1 MSGVVPTPPEP
12 AAQPA
17 AASPVTASAPPRA
30 LPLPA
35 IVRACRP
42 RQWVKNVLVLAAPAA
57 AGALFW
63 PEVPE
68 RLVATFTAFCALSSS
83 TYLLNDLHDRAE
95 DRLHPRRCTRPIA
108 AGEVSTG
115 LAVATALALAAGGLG
130 LAWLVRPWLA
140 AVGLGYLLLT
150 GSYTLW
156 WRQIAVADLTAV
168 ACGFIV
174 RALAGGVAADV
185 AVSRWFLA
193 VTSFGAL
200 FLVAGKRYAELR
212 ANELEQPEPRPAALA
227 AGAPASAAAGPASR
241 GRASLEEYSERYLRF
256 VVGLAATVTT
266 AAYCLWAFQ
275 RSHQARLSWYELTV
289 IPFVLWLLRYALL
302 IDRGDGEWPDELVLR
317 DRFLLTMTAAWAA
330 LFTAGVYVVG

>member
-1 MSGVVPTPPEP
+1 MSGAVPTPPEP
-12 AAQPA
+12 AATPA
-17 AASPVTASAPPRA
+17 PARA
-30 LPLPA
+30 LAAGTRSRVPQLPA

-42 RQWVKNVLVLAAPAA
+42 RQWIKNVLVLAAPAA

-68 RLVATFTAFCALSSS
+68 KLAAAFVAFCALSSA
-83 TYLLNDLHDRAE
+83 TYLLNDLHDREE
-95 DRLHPRRCTRPIA
+95 DRLHARRRMRPIA
-108 AGEVSTG
+108 AGEVSTA
-115 LAVATALALAAGGLG
+115 LAVATALALAGGGLA
-130 LAWLVRPWLA
+130 LAWVVRPWLA

-156 WRQIAVADLTAV
+156 WRQVAVAALVGV
-168 ACGFIV
+168 AGGFIL
-174 RALAGGVAADV
+174 RALAGGVAIDV

-200 FLVAGKRYAELR
+200 FLVAGKRYSELR
-212 ANELEQPEPRPAALA
+212 AVELRRAEEAPIAPRLGYPERAPT
-227 AGAPASAAAGPASR
+227 AGR
-241 GRASLEEYSERYLRF
+241 GRASLEEYTERYLRF

-266 AAYCLWAFQ
+266 TAYCLWAFQ

-302 IDRGDGEWPDELVLR
+302 IDRGAGESPDELVLG
-317 DRFLLTMTAAWAA
+317 DRFLMTMSAAWAA
-330 LFTAGVYVVG
+330 LFVAGVYVVG

>member
-1 MSGVVPTPPEP
+1 MSGVVPTPSEP
-12 AAQPA
+12 ATPPS
-17 AASPVTASAPPRA
+17 AASA
-30 LPLPA
+30 LSLGARLRVRPAPA

-42 RQWVKNVLVLAAPAA
+42 RQWVKNVLVVAAPAA

-68 RLVATFTAFCALSSS
+68 RLIATFLAFCALSSS

-95 DRLHPRRCTRPIA
+95 DRLHERRRTRPIA
-108 AGEVSTG
+108 AGEVSTR
-115 LAVATALALAAGGLG
+115 LAVVSALLLAAGGLA
-130 LAWLVRPWLA
+130 LAAAVTPWLA
-140 AVGLGYLLLT
+140 AVGLGYLTLT
-150 GSYTLW
+150 CSYTLW
-156 WRQIAVADLTAV
+156 WRQIAVADIAAV
-168 ACGFIV
+168 ASGFIL
-174 RALAGGVAADV
+174 RALAGAVATDV

-212 ANELEQPEPRPAALA
+212 ASS
-227 AGAPASAAAGPASR
+227 AGGVTK
-241 GRASLEEYSERYLRF
+241 RASLAEYSERYLLF

-266 AAYCLWAFQ
+266 TAYCLWAFQ

-302 IDRGDGEWPDELVLR
+302 IDRGAAETPDELVLG
-317 DRFLLTMTAAWAA
+317 DRFLLIVGAAWAA
-330 LFTAGVYVVG
+330 LFVAGVYVVG

>member
-1 MSGVVPTPPEP
+1 MSGVVPTPSESSTP
-12 AAQPA
+12 PA
-17 AASPVTASAPPRA
+17 AAPALAPGAQPR
-30 LPLPA
+30 LRPLPA

-42 RQWVKNVLVLAAPAA
+42 RQWLKNVLVVSAPAA
-57 AGALFW
+57 AGALVW

-68 RLVATFTAFCALSSS
+68 RLIATFIAFCALSSS

-95 DRLHPRRCTRPIA
+95 DRLHDRRRTRPIA
-108 AGEVSTG
+108 AGEVSAS
-115 LAVATALALAAGGLG
+115 LAVAVAIALAVGGLALAFA
-130 LAWLVRPWLA
+130 VRPWLA
-140 AVGLGYLLLT
+140 AVGVGYLLLT

-156 WRQIAVADLTAV
+156 WRQIAVADIAAV
-168 ACGFIV
+168 ASGFIL
-174 RALAGGVAADV
+174 RALAGAVATDV

-212 ANELEQPEPRPAALA
+212 A
-227 AGAPASAAAGPASR
+227 ASSGSVTTK
-241 GRASLEEYSERYLRF
+241 RASLEAYSERYLLF

-266 AAYCLWAFQ
+266 TAYCLWAFQ

-302 IDRGDGEWPDELVLR
+302 IDRGASETPDELVLG
-317 DRFLLTMTAAWAA
+317 DRFLLIVGAAWAA
-330 LFTAGVYVVG
+330 LFVAGVYVVG

>member
-1 MSGVVPTPPEP
+1 LGARLRV
-12 AAQPA
+12 
-17 AASPVTASAPPRA
+17 R
-30 LPLPA
+30 PLPA

-42 RQWVKNVLVLAAPAA
+42 RQWVKNVIVVAAPAA

-68 RLVATFTAFCALSSS
+68 RLIATFLAFCALSSS

-95 DRLHPRRCTRPIA
+95 DRLHERRRRRPIA
-108 AGEVSTG
+108 AGEVSTR
-115 LAVATALALAAGGLG
+115 LAVVSALLLAAGGLA
-130 LAWLVRPWLA
+130 LAAAVTPWLA
-140 AVGLGYLLLT
+140 AVGVGYLTLT

-156 WRQIAVADLTAV
+156 WRQIAVADIAAV
-168 ACGFIV
+168 ASGFIL
-174 RALAGGVAADV
+174 RALAGAVATDV

-212 ANELEQPEPRPAALA
+212 ASS
-227 AGAPASAAAGPASR
+227 AGSATK
-241 GRASLEEYSERYLRF
+241 RASLAEYSERYLLF

-266 AAYCLWAFQ
+266 TAYCLWAFQ

-302 IDRGDGEWPDELVLR
+302 IDRGAAETPDELVLG
-317 DRFLLTMTAAWAA
+317 DRFLLIVGAAWAA
-330 LFTAGVYVVG
+330 LFVAGVYVVG

>member
-1 MSGVVPTPPEP
+1 MSGVVPTPSEP
-12 AAQPA
+12 ATPPPA
-17 AASPVTASAPPRA
+17 APAFSLGARLRA
-30 LPLPA
+30 RPLPA

-42 RQWVKNVLVLAAPAA
+42 RQWLKNLLVLAAPAA
-57 AGALFW
+57 AGALVW

-68 RLVATFTAFCALSSS
+68 RLVATFVAFCALSSS

-95 DRLHPRRCTRPIA
+95 DRLHERRRKRPIA
-108 AGEVSTG
+108 AGEVSTR
-115 LAVATALALAAGGLG
+115 LAVATAVALVIAGLA

-140 AVGLGYLLLT
+140 AVGAGYVLMT

-156 WRQIAVADLTAV
+156 WRQIAVADLAAV
-168 ACGFIV
+168 TCGFIL
-174 RALAGGVAADV
+174 RALAGGVAIDV
-185 AVSRWFLA
+185 TVSRWFLT

-200 FLVAGKRYAELR
+200 FLVAGKRYSELR
-212 ANELEQPEPRPAALA
+212 ASSGEE
-227 AGAPASAAAGPASR
+227 ASGLTS

-266 AAYCLWAFQ
+266 TAYCLWAFQ

-302 IDRGDGEWPDELVLR
+302 IDRGRGESPDELVLG
-317 DRFLLTMTAAWAA
+317 DRFLLTMGAAWAA
-330 LFTAGVYVVG
+330 LFVAGVYVVG